1 MQDIA
6 GQLSKV
12 LEPGDQRHCKAK
24 IFTSRHIGRP
34 RGPTGEDG
42 RAILENAGK
51 GKVGL
56 NRNPSCPKGNRST
69 EKAWMVAH
77 QNGLGRISGTMSVK
91 AP

>member
-1 MQDIA
+1 MRNIA

-12 LEPGDQRHCKAK
+12 LEPGDQRHCKAR
-24 IFTSRHIGRP
+24 IFTSRHIGTP

-56 NRNPSCPKGNRST
+56 NRNPSCPKEIDRLRRPGWSPTR
-69 EKAWMVAH
+69 MV
-77 QNGLGRISGTMSVK
+77 LVEYPER
-91 AP
+91 

>member
-1 MQDIA
+1 MRNIA

-24 IFTSRHIGRP
+24 IFTSRHIETP

-51 GKVGL
+51 GKEAL
-56 NRNPSCPKGNRST
+56 NWNPSCPKEIDCFAMCLESDKKFCPYVINT
-69 EKAWMVAH
+69 
-77 QNGLGRISGTMSVK
+77 
-91 AP
+91 